1 MKKVLLNLIK
11 LILFFGIGFGI
22 LYLVYQKENAAFHEQ
37 CVLDGVPLSEC
48 SLPQKLIND
57 FASVNYFW
65 IVTIMLVFTISN
77 ISRALRWNMLFHP
90 MKIFPKT
97 INAFLTIMLGYFANL
112 GFPRIGEV
120 IRAGTFAKYENIK
133 MDKVLGTIV
142 VDRVMDVICLL
153 IVIGLALILE
163 YDTMYEFVGP
173 YLKSFFQGKTTLL
186 MILGAVGI
194 LSILAVLLFRKALL
208 NSGIGKKITG
218 IFSGFADGIK
228 SVGQL
233 KSPASFVFHTIV
245 IWVCYFL
252 MAYLCFFAFEPT
264 AHLGPVV
271 GLMVFVFG
279 AFGIVIPSPG
289 GLGTYH
295 FLVIAC
301 LTMYGISSDD
311 ALSYANI
318 NFFSLVLGC
327 NVLLGL
333 AALLLLPIIN
343 KDYKPITKELETVNV

>member
-1 MKKVLLNLIK
+1 MKKVLLNLVK

-22 LYLVYQKENAAFHEQ
+22 LYLVYQKENTKFLEQ
-37 CVLDGVPLSEC
+37 CKLDGTPMADC

-57 FASVNYFW
+57 FASADVFW
-65 IVTIMLVFTISN
+65 ILVIMLIFTISN
-77 ISRALRWNMLFHP
+77 FARALRWNMLFHP
-90 MKIFPKT
+90 MDIFPKLY
-97 INAFLTIMLGYFANL
+97 NSFFTIMLGYFANL

-120 IRAGTFAKYENIK
+120 IRAGTFSRYEKIK
-133 MDKVLGTIV
+133 IDKVLGTIV
-142 VDRVMDVICLL
+142 VDRVMDVLCLL
-153 IVIGLALILE
+153 VVILLALALE
-163 YDTMYEFVGP
+163 YDKIYEFLGP
-173 YLKSFFQGKTTLL
+173 YLPEGSGLFLLGGIGIAGLVIAFLLRKTFFNSKIGQK
-186 MILGAVGI
+186 VSGI
-194 LSILAVLLFRKALL
+194 LS
-208 NSGIGKKITG
+208 
-218 IFSGFADGIK
+218 GFVDGLK
-228 SVGQL
+228 SVMQL
-233 KSPASFVFHTIV
+233 KSPALFGVYTFV
-245 IWVCYFL
+245 IWFSYFL

-264 AHLGPVV
+264 SHLGPTV

-327 NVLLGL
+327 NVLLGVMSL
-333 AALLLLPIIN
+333 ILLPILN
-343 KDYKPITKELETVNV
+343 RNYEPISKELETADV

>member
-1 MKKVLLNLIK
+1 MKKILLNLIK

-22 LYLVYQKENAAFHEQ
+22 LYLVYQKENTAFIEQ
-37 CVLDGVPLSEC
+37 CRIDGTPDDEC
-48 SLPQKLIND
+48 SLPQKLIDD
-57 FASVNYFW
+57 FASVNYIW
-65 IVTIMLVFTISN
+65 IIIIMLVFTISN
-77 ISRALRWNMLFHP
+77 FSRALRWNMLFHP
-90 MKIFPKT
+90 MKIYPKKA
-97 INAFLTIMLGYFANL
+97 NAFLTIMLGYFANL

-153 IVIGLALILE
+153 IVIGLALLLE

-173 YLKSFFQGKTTLL
+173 YLGKFFAGKTTLL
-186 MILGAVGI
+186 LVLGIGSIVGF
-194 LSILAVLLFRKALL
+194 LSLIFFRKALI
-208 NSGIGKKITG
+208 NSKIGQKVTG

-228 SVGQL
+228 SVGKL
-233 KSPASFVFHTIV
+233 ENPALFLFHTFI
-245 IWVCYFL
+245 IWFSYFL
-252 MAYLCFFAFEPT
+252 MAYLCFFAFAPT

-301 LTMYGISSDD
+301 LTMYGINSDD

-327 NVLLGL
+327 NVVLGIASL
-333 AALLLLPIIN
+333 IILPIIN
-343 KDYKPITKELETVNV
+343 KNYKPKTFDA